1 MLLTHKD
8 VTLFKEDPI
17 EYVRKQYDFTE
28 TLFAPKNTAVD
39 LLTYLC
45 QYKTVKTGK
54 KSSKQPDYLRGF
66 LQFCAIT
73 LQQYTAAVSAGQ
85 NVEWRIKEAV
95 LFAIGSIMEEIQ
107 PYKDLRGTVEPMLT

>member
-17 EYVRKQYDFTE
+17 EYVRKTFDFTE

-45 QYKTVKTGK
+45 QYKSAK
-54 KSSKQPDYLRGF
+54 KAKQPDYLKGF

-73 LQQYTAAVSAGQ
+73 LQQYSAAISAG
-85 NVEWRIKEAV
+85 
-95 LFAIGSIMEEIQ
+95 
-107 PYKDLRGTVEPMLT
+107 